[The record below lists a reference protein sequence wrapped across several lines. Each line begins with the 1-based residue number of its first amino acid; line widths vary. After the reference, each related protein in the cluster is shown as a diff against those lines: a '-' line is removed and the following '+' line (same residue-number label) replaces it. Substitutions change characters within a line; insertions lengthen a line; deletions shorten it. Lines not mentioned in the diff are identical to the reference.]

1 MFVSD
6 PSAAPAIVP
15 PGIASTYRPADR
27 YGFIEAPGG
36 RFRAAV
42 WNSTGTAR
50 ATVVLFGG
58 RGEFIDKYATEVVG
72 ELLARGFAVLSMDW
86 RGQGLSSRLLA
97 DPCKGHI
104 NDFATY
110 VADLK
115 LFLEDVVVPAT
126 QRPVIMLAHSMGGHI
141 ALRALSELGP
151 GPIAAAMLVSP
162 MTGLRQ
168 DALLR
173 GVMAILPQVRAVDE
187 HYSFGSGPYVAANR
201 AFPNNELT
209 HDERRFRFTDQ
220 WFGADPRLVLGG
232 PTIGWARQALR
243 SMHRAD
249 AAGYL
254 ERVALP
260 LVLLSGSADTVV
272 DIESH
277 AAVVARL
284 PRAERVVLPGA
295 WHEIMMETDPIR
307 ALFWQAFDRLAE
319 ETIR

>member
-15 PGIASTYRPADR
+15 PDIASTYRPADR

-36 RFRAAV
+36 RLRAAV
-42 WNSTGTAR
+42 WNSSGTAL
-50 ATVVLFGG
+50 ASVVLLGG
-58 RGEFIDKYATEVVG
+58 RGEFIEKYATEIVG
-72 ELLARGFAVLSMDW
+72 ELLTRGFAVLSIDW
-86 RGQGLSSRLLA
+86 RGQGLASRMLA
-97 DPCKGHI
+97 DPGKGHI
-104 NDFATY
+104 DDFATY
-110 VADLK
+110 ADDLK
-115 LFLEDVVVPAT
+115 LFVDGVVAPAT
-126 QRPVIMLAHSMGGHI
+126 QRPVILLAHSMGGHI
-141 ALRALSELGP
+141 ALRALAELGP

-168 DALLR
+168 DAFLR
-173 GVMAILPQVRAVDE
+173 GAMAILPQVHALDE
-187 HYSFGSGPYVAANR
+187 RYSFGSGPYVAANR
-201 AFPNNELT
+201 AFPNNDLT
-209 HDERRFRFTDQ
+209 HNERRFRFTDQ

-243 SMHRAD
+243 SMQRAD

-260 LVLLSGSADTVV
+260 VVLLSGSEDTVV
-272 DIESH
+272 NIESH
-277 AAVVARL
+277 AAVAARL

-295 WHEIMMETDPIR
+295 WHEVMMETDPIR
-307 ALFWQAFDRLAE
+307 ALFWQAFDRLAK

>member
-15 PGIASTYRPADR
+15 SGIAPTYRPADR
-27 YGFIEAPGG
+27 YGFIDAPGG
-36 RFRAAV
+36 RLRVAA

-50 ATVVLFGG
+50 ASVILFGG

-72 ELLARGFAVLSMDW
+72 ELLARDFAVLSMDW
-86 RGQGLSSRLLA
+86 RGQGLSSRMLA
-97 DPCKGHI
+97 DPGKGHI
-104 NDFATY
+104 DDFATY

-115 LFLEDVVVPAT
+115 LFLEDMVVPAT

-141 ALRALSELGP
+141 ALRALAELGP

-173 GVMAILPQVRAVDE
+173 GVMAILPQIRAVDE
-187 HYSFGSGPYVAANR
+187 RYSFGSGPYVATNR
-201 AFPNNELT
+201 AFPNNDLT
-209 HDERRFRFTDQ
+209 HDERHFRFTDQ

-243 SMHRAD
+243 SMHRAG

-260 LVLLSGSADTVV
+260 IMLLSGSKDTVV
-272 DIESH
+272 NIESH